1 MICGCCVLGINVFEI
16 QCSVL
21 TCRLYIFM
29 SQQDAERV
37 CLSLKHMSPEINCK
51 PSFTQCTFCGGPTAT
66 NSFHILSNE
75 GDSVKG
81 MELGE
86 LTMTTTEQVRKFF
99 SLLCL
104 SFRMVNWSHAMFLSF
119 AGTSICFCV
128 FQDTLRCTCCLRG
141 STIVKSHVMG
151 DGLSSRASW
160 CVLEEPQ
167 HTLSTTLDTENS
179 NTRWCSCL
187 HVCVSYSR
195 DLHSRSDS
203 TRAALSRISFS

>member
-1 MICGCCVLGINVFEI
+1 MFCVQETF
-16 QCSVL
+16 L

-86 LTMTTTEQVRKFF
+86 LTMTTTEQVRKIINLFP
-99 SLLCL
+99 LHLC
-104 SFRMVNWSHAMFLSF
+104 M
-119 AGTSICFCV
+119 
-128 FQDTLRCTCCLRG
+128 
-141 STIVKSHVMG
+141 
-151 DGLSSRASW
+151 
-160 CVLEEPQ
+160 
-167 HTLSTTLDTENS
+167 
-179 NTRWCSCL
+179 
-187 HVCVSYSR
+187 
-195 DLHSRSDS
+195 HSDIEWL
-203 TRAALSRISFS
+203 T